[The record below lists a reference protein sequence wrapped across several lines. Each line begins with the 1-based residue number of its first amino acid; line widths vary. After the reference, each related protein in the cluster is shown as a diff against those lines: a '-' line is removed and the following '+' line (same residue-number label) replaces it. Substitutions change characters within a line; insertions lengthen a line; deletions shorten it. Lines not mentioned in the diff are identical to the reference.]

1 MCQDCNSSILQFSVH
16 NCLYL
21 LSKGV
26 FKNSLHNV
34 CRKTRNLLFMK
45 KSRDIN
51 FLKKQID
58 FTKFHPEELV
68 HMYSVSNLEMT
79 IFREIILLV
88 RVNFRSTFLSS
99 CLTPH
104 FLTLMGG
111 NTCPLLPP
119 IRVTK
124 CGINHGLR
132 KVRLKFFP
140 ISQKIVV
147 SRLETL

>member
-1 MCQDCNSSILQFSVH
+1 METFKRNLNVILGKIIEEIELSEKLSETIGGCNIVLCQDCNSSILQFSVH

-68 HMYSVSNLEMT
+68 HSQGLNSSRTQARLNVS
-79 IFREIILLV
+79 
-88 RVNFRSTFLSS
+88 
-99 CLTPH
+99 
-104 FLTLMGG
+104 
-111 NTCPLLPP
+111 
-119 IRVTK
+119 
-124 CGINHGLR
+124 
-132 KVRLKFFP
+132 
-140 ISQKIVV
+140 
-147 SRLETL
+147 